1 MPGSSSIQLHGGQ
14 GKLIGPTVY
23 MGGQSRFLTRDH
35 FVRGVWA
42 ALSEAGYV
50 AKDYAGH
57 SFRIGAATTAAKHGI
72 QDSLIKT
79 LGRWE
84 RGDYKHWTRDPRTR
98 GPGTR
103 GPGTQRSSSVALSFY
118 DRNATCVNVLSSNV
132 RLYRCWSQSPHCYT
146 HC

>member
-1 MPGSSSIQLHGGQ
+1 MSKSCKKFKSVSKSVLHNSYVITVSKKCPSCALF
-14 GKLIGPTVY
+14 KLGPN
-23 MGGQSRFLTRDH
+23 LTHAQDTSCGWGFDYFRWCYL
-35 FVRGVWA
+35 GVT
-42 ALSEAGYV
+42 
-50 AKDYAGH
+50 
-57 SFRIGAATTAAKHGI
+57 INT
-72 QDSLIKT
+72 
-79 LGRWE
+79 
-84 RGDYKHWTRDPRTR
+84 